1 MDDAATTQ
9 EQAPAERFSW
19 QASEYLH
26 HDKRA
31 GWYALF
37 LGAVAIGV
45 GLLVWRGM
53 WSELAV
59 LTVMSAVIFKYA
71 RREPA
76 VLNYHLDSKGLTI
89 ENKFYPYSQFRSFGV
104 VQDVAWHA
112 VDLVPVQRF
121 MFRVQLMIDD
131 KDLDTVIGYL
141 SAELPREDHEPDLI
155 DRIAR
160 ALRF

>member
-1 MDDAATTQ
+1 MDEMATN
-9 EQAPAERFSW
+9 EQTKATERFTW
-19 QASEYLH
+19 QASEYIH

-31 GWYALF
+31 GWYAIFALIV
-37 LGAVAIGV
+37 LIGC
-45 GLLVWRGM
+45 GLLIWKGM

-59 LTVMSAVIFKYA
+59 LVVMSAVIVKYA

-76 VLNYHLDSKGLTI
+76 VLNYHLDKDGLTI

-104 VQDVAWHA
+104 VQDVGWHA
-112 VDLVPVQRF
+112 IDLEPVQRF

-131 KDLDTVIGYL
+131 KDLDTVVSYL

-160 ALRF
+160 NLHF